1 MSAFRIPALRH
12 VVRGATPCLRASQ
25 KRWAQVHDVRFVAT
39 HWKADKV
46 LEKYKEKL
54 DRKAKE

>member
-1 MSAFRIPALRH
+1 MSIFRIPARRNVLRDT
-12 VVRGATPCLRASQ
+12 APYLRASQ
-25 KRWAQVHDVRFVAT
+25 KRWAQVNDVRFVAT
-39 HWKADKV
+39 HRKADNV